1 VSQRIQL
8 TVAQAVVRFL
18 ARQYSER
25 DGVEQRLIAGC
36 FGIFGHGNVAGLG
49 QALMQAEVEGDPD
62 SLRYFQCRNEQ
73 AMVHTAVGFSRMR
86 SRLQTLAC
94 TTSVG
99 PGATN
104 LVTGAALATINRI
117 PVLLLPGDVFATR
130 ASGTVLQQLESPHGL
145 DISVNETLRP
155 VSVFFDRVW
164 RPEQLPSVLLGAMRA
179 LTDPVNTG
187 AVTIA
192 LPQDVQAEAWDWPVE
207 LFDVRVWHVARPLPE
222 AAVLRQ
228 TVAAIRASQRP
239 LIVAG
244 GGVSYSEATQAL
256 REFAEDTGIPV
267 AETQAGKGS
276 LAWDHP
282 QSVGAIGATGSTA
295 ANTLAA
301 GADLVVG
308 VGTRWSDFT
317 TASMSA
323 FADPDVRFVNINVA
337 ALDGHKLCGLSVVAD
352 AREALEALTTQL
364 AGWRADP
371 AHTRLASD
379 LAGAWDGAVAAAYDL
394 GGDPDAVPSQSQ
406 VIGAVNDLSCARDV
420 VVCAA
425 GSMPGDLHKM
435 WRTRDT
441 KGYHVEY
448 GYSCMGY
455 EIAGGLGVKLADPSR
470 EVIVMVGDGSYLM
483 MAQELVT
490 AVQEGIRL
498 VVVLVQNHGFAS
510 IGALSETVGAPRF
523 GTDYRYR
530 GQSGRLD
537 GDILP
542 VDLAAN
548 AASLGA
554 QVLRAHT
561 LGEFRHC
568 LGQALA
574 STRTTVVHVECDLAT
589 GSPPSRSWWDVP
601 VAQVSSQPVTRAARS
616 AYEQEKTQQRGH
628 LSPFLENPFNLS
640 PPTEAPFNESRHEQ

>member
-1 VSQRIQL
+1 MTGTVRL

-25 DGVEQRLIAGC
+25 DGVQQRLVEGC
-36 FGIFGHGNVAGLG
+36 FGILGHGNIGGLG
-49 QALMQAEVEGDPD
+49 QALMQMEVEGDTE
-62 SLRYFQCRNEQ
+62 SLRYYPCRNEQ

-86 SRLQTLAC
+86 NRLQTFAC
-94 TTSVG
+94 TTSAG

-104 LVTGAALATINRI
+104 LVTGAALATISRI

-130 ASGTVLQQLESPHGL
+130 ASGTVLQQLEWPGGH
-145 DISVNETLRP
+145 DISVNDTLRP
-155 VSVFFDRVW
+155 VSVYFDRVW

-207 LFDVRVWHVARPLPE
+207 LFDIRAWHMARPAPE
-222 AAVLRQ
+222 AAVLR
-228 TVAAIRASQRP
+228 AAADAIRASERP
-239 LIVAG
+239 LVVAG
-244 GGVSYSEATQAL
+244 GGVAYSEATEAL
-256 REFAEDTGIPV
+256 RQFAEATGVPV

-282 QSVGAIGATGSTA
+282 QSVGAIGATGTTA

-301 GADLVVG
+301 EADLVVG
-308 VGTRWSDFT
+308 IGTRWSDFT

-323 FADPDVRFVNINVA
+323 FGGPAVRFVNINVA
-337 ALDGHKLCGLSVVAD
+337 ELDGHKLSGLAMVAD
-352 AREALEALTTQL
+352 AREALRALTTDL
-364 AGWRADP
+364 SGWRADP
-371 AHTRLASD
+371 AYTLLASE
-379 LAGAWDGAVAAAYDL
+379 LARAWDGEVAAAYDL
-394 GGDPDAVPSQSQ
+394 EGDADAAPRQRQ
-406 VIGAVNDLSCARDV
+406 VIGAVNDLSGARDV

-435 WRTRDT
+435 WRTRDV
-441 KGYHVEY
+441 KGYQVEY
-448 GYSCMGY
+448 GYSCMGF
-455 EIAGGLGVKLADPSR
+455 EIAGGLGVKMAAPDR

-490 AVQEGIRL
+490 AIQEGIKL
-498 VVVLVQNHGFAS
+498 VVVLVENHGFAS
-510 IGALSETVGAPRF
+510 IGSLSETVGAPGF
-523 GTDYRYR
+523 GTSYRYR
-530 GQSGRLD
+530 GESGRLD
-537 GDILP
+537 GDLLP

-554 QVLRAHT
+554 QVLRADT
-561 LGEFRHC
+561 LGAFRQC
-568 LGQALA
+568 LSRALA

-589 GSPPSRSWWDVP
+589 GSPSSGSWWDVP
-601 VAQVSSQPVTRAARS
+601 VAEVSTQQVTRAARS
-616 AYEQEKTQQRGH
+616 AYEQAKTNQRGH
-628 LSPFLENPFNLS
+628 LRPFDGKQ
-640 PPTEAPFNESRHEQ
+640 T